1 MRPIDIENPMVL
13 GGVYPED
20 VVAPVGR
27 CKTCDAPIYGG
38 DGGATFDDE
47 LFCSPS
53 CLWEYLMDDGFLE
66 EI

>member
-1 MRPIDIENPMVL
+1 MRPVDVENPMVL

-20 VVAPVGR
+20 VAAPVGS
-27 CKTCDAPIYGG
+27 CKICDATIYSG
-38 DGGATFDDE
+38 DGAATFDDE

-53 CLWEYLMDDGFLE
+53 CLWEYLMDDGSLE

>member
-1 MRPIDIENPMVL
+1 MRRVDIENPMVI

-20 VVAPVGR
+20 VVAPVGI
-27 CKTCDAPIYGG
+27 CKICDATIYSG
-38 DGGATFDDE
+38 DGAATFDDE

-53 CLWEYLMDDGFLE
+53 CLWEYLMDDGSLE